1 MKPIVW
7 QNQLN
12 TQAVELKQ
20 PVFEID
26 DTDPIDQQIITAL
39 RGIYDPEI
47 SVNIYDLGL
56 IYQIDINA
64 EHEVAIQMT
73 LTSPACPVA
82 GQLPAQVESVVGA
95 LQPVNSVQVELVWQ
109 PPWSREMMSEEARLT
124 LGLL

>member
-12 TQAVELKQ
+12 TQTLELKQ
-20 PVFEID
+20 PEFEINED
-26 DTDPIDQQIITAL
+26 DPLEQQVITAL

-56 IYQIDINA
+56 IYDIDINPDNDV
-64 EHEVAIQMT
+64 HIKMT
-73 LTSPACPVA
+73 LTAPACPVA
-82 GQLPAQVESVVGA
+82 GQFPRQVESVLES
-95 LQPVNSVQVELVWQ
+95 LQLVHSAQVELVWQ
-109 PPWSREMMSEEARLT
+109 PPWSREMMSDEARLT